1 MWKESQGMSR
11 PLDSP
16 MAGYEKKDAVFIAR
30 TSYQGGIHPCKFVDN
45 NGCFVSYGGKEYKV
59 DKFEYY
65 VGNVKWVKCKNH
77 EIPAGAILAGQEADG
92 RKLYIGRTAHD
103 GCLITGKVGKH
114 LSQGICIPYYGKE
127 IELPEYEILV
137 EG

>member
-1 MWKESQGMSR
+1 MWKQSEGMSR

-16 MAGYEKKDAVFIAR
+16 LAGYEKTTALFIAR
-30 TSYQGGIHPCKFVDN
+30 APYQNGIHPCKFVDN
-45 NGCFVSYGGKEYKV
+45 RGCYVSYGGKEYQV

-77 EIPAGAILAGQEADG
+77 EIPLGAILAGQEADG
-92 RKLYIGRTAHD
+92 KMLYVGRAEYD
-103 GCLITGKVGKH
+103 GCLILGKVGKH
-114 LSQGICIPYYGKE
+114 LPQGICIPYYGKE
-127 IELPEYEILV
+127 IDLPEYEILV